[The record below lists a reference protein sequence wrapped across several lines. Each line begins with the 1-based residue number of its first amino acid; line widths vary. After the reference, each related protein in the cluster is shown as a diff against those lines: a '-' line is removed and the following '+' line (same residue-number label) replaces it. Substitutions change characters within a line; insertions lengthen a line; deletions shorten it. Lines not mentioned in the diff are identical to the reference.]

1 MGTEAGGLMSE
12 FGGDDTD
19 DMAADLADDED
30 GSDAPGADHKQ
41 RWREQ
46 QDDVMFPDEVWGKFS
61 CVSVL

>member
-1 MGTEAGGLMSE
+1 MIWLYRSLAGGRAGTEAGGLISE

-30 GSDAPGADHKQ
+30 GGEADHKQ

-46 QDDVMFPDEVWGKFS
+46 QDDIMFPDEV
-61 CVSVL
+61 